1 MTKITPESVTFSFCA
16 YTENSVQHIALTKG
30 HEQMNNINSKD
41 LSRQL
46 SSLSDD
52 ELHSMITAVCA
63 AAGVSAEK
71 TAELTSDIPRL
82 RRMLNAMS
90 DRRISALLS
99 TLGVSDVS
107 EILRKL
113 GDSRA

>member
-1 MTKITPESVTFSFCA
+1 
-16 YTENSVQHIALTKG
+16 
-30 HEQMNNINSKD
+30 MNNANSNE

-46 SSLSDD
+46 SSLSDS
-52 ELHSMITAVCA
+52 ELKSIITAVCA
-63 AAGVSAEK
+63 AARVPAEK
-71 TAELTSDIPRL
+71 ADELTSDIQRL

-99 TLGVSDVS
+99 TLGASDVS

-113 GDSRA
+113 GESQA